1 MCIVYFQFYR
11 RDWEKSCVML
21 IKKKK
26 AYLKKNIINK
36 KKRITSLNFL
46 FSSLFCL
53 ETPLQIKYPFI
64 DLVKYKSAVDKE
76 V

>member
-1 MCIVYFQFYR
+1 
-11 RDWEKSCVML
+11 ML

-36 KKRITSLNFL
+36 KKRITSSNFP

-53 ETPLQIKYPFI
+53 ETPLQIKDPFI

>member
-1 MCIVYFQFYR
+1 
-11 RDWEKSCVML
+11 ML

-46 FSSLFCL
+46 FSSLFDL

-64 DLVKYKSAVDKE
+64 DLVKYKSVVDKE

>member
-1 MCIVYFQFYR
+1 M
-11 RDWEKSCVML
+11 
-21 IKKKK
+21 
-26 AYLKKNIINK
+26 NK

-46 FSSLFCL
+46 FSSLFFL

>member
-1 MCIVYFQFYR
+1 M
-11 RDWEKSCVML
+11 
-21 IKKKK
+21 
-26 AYLKKNIINK
+26 NK

-46 FSSLFCL
+46 FSSLFFL
-53 ETPLQIKYPFI
+53 ETPLQIKYLFI